1 MCLQYSLQGQKL
13 FAWDVRVILLTS
25 QANFHISKAPLN
37 LNSQTKFMEASMKMS
52 NTLPPQWIIIYCV
65 CFSSY
70 GVLVMYI
77 DVAILLCNYIN
88 IILQMDAANPVLQI
102 CILKFMQRHV
112 LIIRSFFDFRLAGE
126 IHSFQNN
133 LFVPSDLIYF
143 APHFKSALIIL
154 RSSNNHR

>member
-1 MCLQYSLQGQKL
+1 
-13 FAWDVRVILLTS
+13 
-25 QANFHISKAPLN
+25 
-37 LNSQTKFMEASMKMS
+37 
-52 NTLPPQWIIIYCV
+52 
-65 CFSSY
+65 
-70 GVLVMYI
+70 MYIFVAMAFNNMAMNI
-77 DVAILLCNYIN
+77 DVAFLLYNYIN
-88 IILQMDAANPVLQI
+88 IILQIDAANPVLQI